1 MKSIKNYA
9 TLKKVVDATLKGK
22 PADFDGRNCR
32 TLAREGYLTVR
43 RKGSRVVE
51 AIPTDIG
58 FVTVAL
64 NRRQS
69 VTGFDTCCDP
79 STVGV

>member
-1 MKSIKNYA
+1 MKIRNYA
-9 TLKKVVDATLKGK
+9 TLKKIVDATLKGK

-43 RKGSRVVE
+43 RKGARVVE

-58 FVTVAL
+58 FDAVAL
-64 NRRQS
+64 KRRQTATDS
-69 VTGFDTCCDP
+69 IT
-79 STVGV
+79 